1 MKQRSLV
8 VDRFGVWLRVY
19 LGGTAWLRR
28 LVFWNTGMSRGV
40 TLRFGE
46 DKGGDHANCLGVQW
60 RRSRR
65 AAPSTEPAPMP
76 EELCPDCEHPVDWHR
91 FDDST
96 NERPA
101 DPNAKLHCYGYD
113 VTLEYG
119 GPPWGPGRLCDCTEY
134 SPAPAAEATT

>member
-76 EELCPDCEHPVDWHR
+76 EELCPTQQMRDLPTRTPSFTATATTSPSSTGGRPGVQAGYATAPSTPRLRPPRRRHEH
-91 FDDST
+91 T
-96 NERPA
+96 
-101 DPNAKLHCYGYD
+101 
-113 VTLEYG
+113 
-119 GPPWGPGRLCDCTEY
+119 GRLWVLW
-134 SPAPAAEATT
+134 S